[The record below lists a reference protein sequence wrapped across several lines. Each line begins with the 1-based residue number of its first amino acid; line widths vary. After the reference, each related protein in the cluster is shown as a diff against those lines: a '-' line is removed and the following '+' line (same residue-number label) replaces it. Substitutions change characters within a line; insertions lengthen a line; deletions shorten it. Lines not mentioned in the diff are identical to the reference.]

1 MNAALKIGPF
11 SAKQHRDGWM
21 SFLRVLAQDSK
32 LEFAVGH
39 PSTNGKKIY
48 LPALPAELTSDDLI
62 MFKRFGYHEVGHVLH
77 SNVEYFKAFG
87 KEHGRNAQFLLNALD
102 DPYMEA
108 KQARFSRAAERY
120 FREGIEI
127 MTRKKLFR
135 DGSASPFEAICC
147 YCLTSLG
154 ARKWTE
160 FAESAQVVRDNV
172 HKHFGEHAD
181 QLLENLDEILFREF
195 PNVRCTEDAGALT
208 LRIIEML
215 KQQGQQDEQEQEQE
229 QPKDDDEGSDKSE
242 GASGAEA
249 DNSNQESDP
258 SGTNAPEA
266 TDPNQSST
274 KSGNA
279 GGDEEDEEGG
289 NGGNGS
295 SINQAPGDHETVDQN
310 DGTGDEGGEG
320 KPTLAEIIEQMLE
333 EEVEEGEVF
342 DGRKYIEELAESVD
356 QGTNPEYKGQQAVPA
371 FDVDGTPVSQ
381 QSSLSAGKGVL
392 VEGMPVSPVDRE
404 NLKEMESCLDRKFQ
418 VLAAKLQSLLLSR
431 EEAEVYDSHR
441 GQLGQAHLYRLGL
454 GNSRIFQQQEEVERV
469 SAAVTLLADLSG
481 STLNFPFEQPSVAAR
496 ANDEDELKRQLGQTV
511 FGQIQQSLLIMEKM
525 LDQLGNPREILGFAP
540 RTGELTTMVRTFGD
554 DHLTAAQRVA
564 GLTQIVGGA
573 HTPIGEAVFQAA
585 GRLLSHEAQRKV
597 MFVLT
602 DGEPSDRALAK
613 EHTEAAMQAGI
624 TVVYILIGEQV
635 ACDWLKEMG
644 CPYVHVKNS
653 AELCPVLLDQAEAL
667 LM

>member
-1 MNAALKIGPF
+1 MNSALKIGPF

-39 PSTNGKKIY
+39 PSNNGKKIY

-77 SNVEYFKAFG
+77 SNLEYFKAFG

-127 MTRKKLFR
+127 MIRKKLFR

-195 PNVRCTEDAGALT
+195 PNVRCTEDAGALA

-215 KQQGQQDEQEQEQE
+215 KQQGQQQEQE
-229 QPKDDDEGSDKSE
+229 QPKDDDEGNDESE
-242 GASGAEA
+242 SASGAEA
-249 DNSNQESDP
+249 ENSNQESDP
-258 SGTNAPEA
+258 NGSNTPEA
-266 TDPNQSST
+266 SDPNQSST

-279 GGDEEDEEGG
+279 EGDEEEEEGG

-295 SINQAPGDHETVDQN
+295 SSNQAPGDHETEDQN
-310 DGTGDEGGEG
+310 DGTGGEGGEG
-320 KPTLAEIIEQMLE
+320 QPSLAEIIEKMLE
-333 EEVEEGEVF
+333 EEVEDGEVF

-356 QGTNPEYKGQQAVPA
+356 QGTNLEYKGQQAVPA

-392 VEGMPVSPVDRE
+392 VEGMPVSPADRE
-404 NLKEMESCLDRKFQ
+404 SLKEIESGLDRKFQ
-418 VLAAKLQSLLLSR
+418 VLAAKLQSLLLNR

-454 GNSRIFQQQEEVERV
+454 GNSRIFQQKEEVERV
-469 SAAVTLLADLSG
+469 SAAVSLLADLSG
-481 STLNFPFEQPSVAAR
+481 STVNSLPDPLRVIEGAKYDGDLR
-496 ANDEDELKRQLGQTV
+496 RQLQQTV

-525 LDQLGNPREILGFAP
+525 LDQLGNPREILAFAP

-554 DHLTAAQRVA
+554 DHLTATQRVA
-564 GLTQIVGGA
+564 GLAQVVGGGQ
-573 HTPIGEAVFQAA
+573 TPIGEAVFQAA

-613 EHTEAAMQAGI
+613 EQTEAAMQAGI

-644 CPYVHVKNS
+644 CPFVHVKNS

>member
-1 MNAALKIGPF
+1 MTAALKVGPY

-48 LPALPAELTSDDLI
+48 LPALPAELTTDDLV

-77 SNVEYFKAFG
+77 SNLEYFKAFG
-87 KEHGRNAQFLLNALD
+87 EEHGRNAQFLLNALD
-102 DPYMEA
+102 DPFMEA

-172 HKHFGEHAD
+172 HKHFGEHAG

-195 PNVRCTEDAGALT
+195 PNVRSTEDAGALT

-215 KQQGQQDEQEQEQE
+215 KQQCQQQEQE
-229 QPKDDDEGSDKSE
+229 QPKEEDEGNDESE
-242 GASGAEA
+242 GATGADA

-258 SGTNAPEA
+258 SGANTSASNSPS
-266 TDPNQSST
+266 QSST
-274 KSGNA
+274 NGGNA
-279 GGDEEDEEGG
+279 EGDEEEKDEGE
-289 NGGNGS
+289 GGNGS
-295 SINQAPGDHETVDQN
+295 SSSQQS
-310 DGTGDEGGEG
+310 GDEQESDDLKNGSGDEDGEG
-320 KPTLAEIIEQMLE
+320 KPTLAEIIEKMLE
-333 EEVEEGEVF
+333 EEVDEGEVF

-356 QGTNPEYKGQQAVPA
+356 QGTNPDYKGQQAVPA

-392 VEGMPVSPVDRE
+392 VEGMPVSPADRE
-404 NLKEMESCLDRKFQ
+404 SLKEIESGLDRKFQ
-418 VLAAKLQSLLLSR
+418 VLAAKLQSLLLNR

-454 GNSRIFQQQEEVERV
+454 GNSRIFQQHEEVERV
-469 SAAVTLLADLSG
+469 SAAVSLLADLSG
-481 STLNFPFEQPSVAAR
+481 STVGTLSDPLRVIEGAR
-496 ANDEDELKRQLGQTV
+496 YDAELRRQLQQTV

-602 DGEPSDRALAK
+602 DGEPSDRALAR
-613 EHTEAAMQAGI
+613 EQTEAAMQAGI
-624 TVVYILIGEQV
+624 TVVYILIGELV